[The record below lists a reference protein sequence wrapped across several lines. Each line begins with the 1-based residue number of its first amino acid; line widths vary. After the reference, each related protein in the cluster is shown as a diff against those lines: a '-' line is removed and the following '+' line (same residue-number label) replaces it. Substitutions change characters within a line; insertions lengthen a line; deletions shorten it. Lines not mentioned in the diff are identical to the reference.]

1 MLEVI
6 VYSLPLALIVWFS
19 PTRIMAAT
27 LMLFSSRARSVAG
40 AYALGWVV
48 GITVCVAAFT
58 LGATLAGAI
67 LSSSATKNSDAV
79 LDLVVGLGMI
89 ALSGV
94 AWRARPRPGV
104 ERHPERLHRMI
115 ERLTPLSALGLG
127 LAFSIVSPTH
137 LLAIASFGAAIA
149 GSGMP
154 PADQVA
160 VAVIFIVLCTS
171 SITVPVG
178 VALIAPDR
186 SEAPLRR
193 LHDWLSEHGQT
204 VLVVLFLVIG
214 ITFIGKAIA
223 DVMG

>member
-1 MLEVI
+1 MLPVL

-19 PTRIMAAT
+19 PTRVMAAT

-40 AYALGWVV
+40 AYAVGWVV
-48 GITVCVAAFT
+48 GITICVAAFT
-58 LGATLAGAI
+58 LGATLADAI
-67 LSSSATKNSDAV
+67 LSSTGSSNADV
-79 LDLVVGLGMI
+79 LLDLIVGLGMI
-89 ALSGV
+89 AMSGV
-94 AWRARPRPGV
+94 AWRSRPRPGV
-104 ERHPERLHRMI
+104 ERNQDRLNRMI

-149 GSGMP
+149 GSEMSA
-154 PADQVA
+154 ADRIA

-178 VALIAPDR
+178 VAIVVPER

-214 ITFIGKAIA
+214 VIFLGKAIA
-223 DVMG
+223 AVG

>member
-1 MLEVI
+1 MLPVI

-58 LGATLAGAI
+58 LGATLASAM
-67 LSSSATKNSDAV
+67 LSSTASKNGGAL
-79 LDLVVGLGMI
+79 LDLLVGIAMI
-89 ALSGV
+89 ALSAV
-94 AWRARPRPGV
+94 AWRARPRPGA
-104 ERHPERLHRMI
+104 ERHPERLNRMI

-127 LAFSIVSPTH
+127 LAVSILSPTH
-137 LLAIASFGAAIA
+137 LLAIASFSAGIA
-149 GSGMP
+149 GSGMSA
-154 PADQVA
+154 ADQIA
-160 VAVIFIVLCTS
+160 VAVVFIVLCTS

-178 VALIAPDR
+178 VAIVDPER

-193 LHDWLSEHGQT
+193 LHGWLSDHGQT

-214 ITFIGKAIA
+214 VIFLAKGIA
-223 DVMG
+223 AVS

>member
-1 MLEVI
+1 MLQVI

-40 AYALGWVV
+40 AYAAGWVV
-48 GITVCVAAFT
+48 GITICVVAFT
-58 LGATLAGAI
+58 VGATLANAM
-67 LSSSATKNSDAV
+67 LSSTASSTGGIV
-79 LDLVVGLGMI
+79 LNLLVGLAMLTL
-89 ALSGV
+89 AAV

-104 ERHPERLHRMI
+104 ERGPERLNRMI
-115 ERLTPLSALGLG
+115 DRLNPWSALGLG
-127 LAFSIVSPTH
+127 LAVSIVSPTH

-149 GSGMP
+149 GSTMSV
-154 PADQVA
+154 ADQIA

-178 VALIAPDR
+178 VAIVEPAR

-193 LHDWLSEHGQT
+193 LHEWLSEHGQT

-214 ITFIGKAIA
+214 VIFVGRAIA
-223 DVMG
+223 AVG

>member
-1 MLEVI
+1 MLQVI

-19 PTRIMAAT
+19 PTRVMAAT

-40 AYALGWVV
+40 AYAVGWVLGV
-48 GITVCVAAFT
+48 TICVAAFT
-58 LGATLAGAI
+58 LGATLASDI
-67 LSSSATKNSDAV
+67 LSSSDSQNGDAL
-79 LDLVVGLGMI
+79 LDLLVGVVMI
-89 ALSGV
+89 AMSAV
-94 AWRARPRPGV
+94 AWRSRPRPGV
-104 ERHPERLHRMI
+104 DRHPERLNRVVD
-115 ERLTPLSALGLG
+115 RLTPLSALGLG

-149 GSGMP
+149 GSGMSV
-154 PADQVA
+154 AEQVA

-178 VALIAPDR
+178 VAIVSPAR

-204 VLVVLFLVIG
+204 VLVVMFLVIG
-214 ITFIGKAIA
+214 VIFLGKAIA
-223 DVMG
+223 AVG